1 MVGGSFLG
9 WGSRV
14 CVQTAMEVIHTGEG
28 LADGEGLRSEKGE
41 GVRSE
46 QRRGIRKRDQ
56 KNREIRKTEEI
67 LFLTTRIESK
77 LRGLGAKRRQE
88 T

>member
-1 MVGGSFLG
+1 MCRQL
-9 WGSRV
+9 WKLYTQEREWRV
-14 CVQTAMEVIHTGEG
+14 EK
-28 LADGEGLRSEKGE
+28 GLRSEKGE

-46 QRRGIRKRDQ
+46 QGRGIRKRDQ

-77 LRGLGAKRRQE
+77 LRALGAKRRQE